1 MKHLVVGAS
10 GQIGGTIYK
19 SLVEKNQDV
28 LGTWYS
34 QPARGMRKLDVN
46 DRSRLFKLVKD
57 TAPDVIY
64 ACAAMTNVDRCESEP
79 KESFRTNVV
88 GIANLVEAAN
98 RNDARLVLLS
108 SDYIFDGAR
117 GPYDVSDL
125 PNPLNIYGYHKVL
138 TEQHVATV
146 AQDFLIVRTTVVYG
160 WEAVGKN
167 FIARLI
173 HKLSQG
179 QKVKVPSDQI
189 GTPTYNRNLARVLIE
204 LVAGEVDRGVYHVA
218 GATSADRYAFAVKAA
233 QIFGLDS
240 RLIQAVATADL
251 KQNARRPLKAG
262 LKLDKTKGLIS
273 TKLLGYEEGLRQM
286 LKDEL

>member
-10 GQIGGTIYK
+10 GQIGGAIYK
-19 SLVEKNQDV
+19 SLVEKNHDV

-57 TAPDVIY
+57 VSPDVIY

-79 KESFRTNVV
+79 KESFRINVV
-88 GIANLVEAAN
+88 GLANLVEAAN
-98 RNDARLVLLS
+98 RAGAKIVLLS
-108 SDYIFDGAR
+108 SDYIFDGSK

-125 PNPLNIYGYHKVL
+125 PNPLNVYGYHKVL
-138 TEQHVATV
+138 SEQHVATV
-146 AQDFLIVRTTVVYG
+146 AENFLIVRTTVVYG
-160 WEAVGKN
+160 WEVVGKN

-189 GTPTYNRNLARVLIE
+189 GTPTYNRNLSRALIE
-204 LVAGEVDRGVYHVA
+204 LVGKADQGVYHVA
-218 GATSADRYAFAVKAA
+218 GSTSTDRYAFAVKAA
-233 QIFGLDS
+233 QVFGLDS
-240 RLIQAVATADL
+240 RLIQAVETGDL
-251 KQNARRPLKAG
+251 KQKARRPLKAG
-262 LKLDKTKGLIS
+262 LKLDKTRELLS
-273 TKLLGYEEGLRQM
+273 TKLLGYEDGLRQM